1 MTVKEYNKDF
11 HPAYS
16 KALSFLNCLD
26 HALQKSDENACM
38 QCAVIGWDEG
48 TKAFLIK
55 ALHSYQ
61 ENTKR
66 NVMAQ
71 IDKN

>member
-1 MTVKEYNKDF
+1 MTVKEYNKEF

-26 HALQKSDENACM
+26 HALQKSDENARM
-38 QCAVIGWDEG
+38 QCAVIGWDEE
-48 TKAFLIK
+48 TKNFLIK

-61 ENTKR
+61 EDTKR
-66 NVMAQ
+66 EVG
-71 IDKN
+71 